1 MTTNSCCFLLYLDK
15 VAMEEEIMIDAEETR
30 RQKARNLRY
39 KKPIVRDLNLDDITE
54 ERSNMV
60 RKICI

>member
-1 MTTNSCCFLLYLDK
+1 
-15 VAMEEEIMIDAEETR
+15 MIDAEETR

-39 KKPIVRDLNLDDITE
+39 KKPIVRDLNLDAITE